1 MHVDYSR
8 FKRFD
13 DETFQTLPQALIS
26 YIRSEYVLGPAEAAS
41 EATCKRPVYFAL
53 VDMGT
58 LF

>member
-13 DETFQTLPQALIS
+13 DETFQTLPHTLIS
-26 YIRSEYVLGPAEAAS
+26 YIRSEYVLGPAEA

-53 VDMGT
+53 VGMGT